1 MSLSG
6 FTEEAARKAG
16 SLLQRRFCPLHPRGS
31 CLQKSLLFKKKRHF
45 LKKDLCDLIVPLVAL
60 GLLGKSIYNARGNT
74 ASKTQAL
81 VGGHNQLLSQGSIFS

>member
-1 MSLSG
+1 M
-6 FTEEAARKAG
+6 A
-16 SLLQRRFCPLHPRGS
+16 LQRRLQGKQGPRCKEGFV
-31 CLQKSLLFKKKRHF
+31 LYIQEEVVFRSLYYLRKRGIF
-45 LKKDLCDLIVPLVAL
+45 LRKYLCDLIVPLVAL